1 MGTTGATV
9 AETDS
14 AARLDF
20 RTGLAAITDSVSVA
34 GRMSAAVSAERGA
47 RAGLVVSLTGASL
60 VPMKDNFTPGPFA
73 AELAAAG
80 IPEEMHDW
88 LGQYGVGALVVK
100 MGIHFLEMSPERTV
114 ATMPVE
120 GNTQVAG
127 ILHGGAH
134 VVLAETLGSFA
145 AGMHAGSK
153 RQALGIEV
161 GATHHRAITAGTVTG
176 TCTAIHLG
184 RTLTTHEI
192 VMTDEQGRRLSTAR
206 ITNLI
211 RDIAE

>member
-1 MGTTGATV
+1 MV
-9 AETDS
+9 
-14 AARLDF
+14 
-20 RTGLAAITDSVSVA
+20 
-34 GRMSAAVSAERGA
+34 
-47 RAGLVVSLTGASL
+47 
-60 VPMKDNFTPGPFA
+60 DNFTPGRAGETSPAGGEGQEARPPEA
-73 AELAAAG
+73 AGTGDEARFKDELLAAG
-80 IPEEMHDW
+80 VPENLHDW
-88 LGQYGVGALVVK
+88 LGGFGIGALVVK
-100 MGIHFLEMSPERTV
+100 MGIRFLEMSPERTV

-145 AGMHAGSK
+145 AGMHAGPG

-161 GATHHRAITAGTVTG
+161 GATHHRSIASGTVTG

-206 ITNLI
+206 LTNLI
-211 RDIAE
+211 RDTGQ